1 MGEEDE
7 YKGQHEDQEEREDEE
22 GREEWREVVKAQR
35 FRMQRKK
42 MWQGVAGLKTFIPS
56 SCNTF
61 DEPTCFQR

>member
-7 YKGQHEDQEEREDEE
+7 YKGQQEDQEEREDEE

-42 MWQGVAGLKTFIPS
+42 MWQGV
-56 SCNTF
+56 
-61 DEPTCFQR
+61 